1 VDAIII
7 TGDTGPDILEH
18 IHGNGFMCLHK
29 PIDPEQL
36 QQQVTQL
43 FIKIEA

>member
-7 TGDTGPDILEH
+7 TGDTAPDILEH
-18 IHGNGFMCLHK
+18 IQGNGFMCLHK

-43 FIKIEA
+43 FIKIEE